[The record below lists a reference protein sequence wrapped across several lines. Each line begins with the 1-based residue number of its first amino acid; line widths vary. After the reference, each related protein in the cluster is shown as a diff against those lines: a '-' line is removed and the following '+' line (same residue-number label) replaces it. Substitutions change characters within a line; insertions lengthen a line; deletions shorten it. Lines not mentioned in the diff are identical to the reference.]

1 MKKLPIDTAIYTDA
15 SLDGWGA
22 VCEKPETGG
31 MWTKQEQALHI
42 NALELLGAKL
52 GLFSFFKDKKDIKH
66 IRVMMDNNTAVAYI
80 NNMGGIR
87 SDLCDDI
94 AFDIWQWTPEQQ
106 IWVSAA
112 HIPGS
117 ENVVADKNSRIFE
130 RSSEWKLR
138 ESVCKHIVSAYLV
151 NQTLIYLHLE

>member
-1 MKKLPIDTAIYTDA
+1 
-15 SLDGWGA
+15 
-22 VCEKPETGG
+22 

-42 NALELLGAKL
+42 NALKLLGAKL
-52 GLFSFFKDKKDIKH
+52 GLFSFFKCNKYIKH
-66 IRVMMDNNTAVAYI
+66 IRIMMDNTTALAYI

-87 SDLCDDI
+87 SNLCDDI
-94 AFDIWQWTPEQQ
+94 ALDIWQWAAEQQ

-117 ENVVADKNSRIFE
+117 ENFVADKNSRVFE

-138 ESVCKHIVSAYLV
+138 GSVFKQIVSTFGKPDIDLF
-151 NQTLIYLHLE
+151 